1 MASGANPNLNY
12 PLAGSTKASLIFA
25 GDNAA
30 ADEGNFFSFTTAT
43 PGTGVATTTSVV
55 DDAATQSSTHAQASP
70 TLLIQNQNPA
80 GSGVNIYMRYL
91 KMACTSVPTSATVWN
106 YAFRLDPLSTKLT
119 TAGTVLTAVNVNSS
133 STNKSNSYIN
143 TGTITTVIMSAQ
155 GRLVAAGE
163 VTGAIPVA
171 QDQYTFTFGE
181 PVGASNHIGT
191 QTLVKFLT
199 IPICPIIIAPTWF
212 LTVELFG
219 ASNAAA
225 PAWTVEGAFI
235 ERAAGQ

>member
-1 MASGANPNLNY
+1 MSQGQANLNY
-12 PLAGSTKASLIFA
+12 PVSASSKASLIFG
-25 GDNAA
+25 GDYAA
-30 ADEGNFFSFTTAT
+30 ADEGSYFSFCTAT
-43 PGTGVATTTSVV
+43 PATGVATTTSVV

-70 TLLIQNQNPA
+70 TLLIQNQNPS

-119 TAGTVLTAVNVNSS
+119 TAGTVLTANNVNSLS
-133 STNKSNSYIN
+133 PTKSKAYIN
-143 TGTITTVIMSAQ
+143 TGAITTVIMSTQ
-155 GRLVAAGE
+155 GWLVAAGE

-171 QDQYTFTFGE
+171 QDQYMFTFGE
-181 PVGASNHIGT
+181 PGYSMNHIGT

-199 IPICPIIIAPTWF
+199 IPVCPIIIAPGFF
-212 LTVELFG
+212 LTLEMFG

-225 PAWTVEGAFI
+225 PQWTVEGGYI
-235 ERAAGQ
+235 ERPQGQ

>member
-1 MASGANPNLNY
+1 MAQGQPNINY
-12 PLAGSTKASLIFA
+12 PITASAKVSTVFA
-25 GDNAA
+25 GDYAA
-30 ADEGNFFSFTTAT
+30 ADEGNYYTFCTAT
-43 PGTGVATTTSVV
+43 PATGVATTTSVV

-80 GSGVNIYMRYL
+80 GSNINIYLRYL
-91 KMACTSVPTSATVWN
+91 KLACTSVPTSASVWN

-119 TAGTVLTAVNVNSS
+119 TAGTVLTPKNVNSGS
-133 STNKSNSYIN
+133 PQLSKAYIN

-155 GRLVAAGE
+155 GWLVAAGE

-181 PVGASNHIGT
+181 PSYSSNHIGT

-199 IPICPIIIAPTWF
+199 VPVCPIIVAPGYF
-212 LTVELFG
+212 LTLEMFG
-219 ASNAAA
+219 ASNGAA
-225 PAWTVEGAFI
+225 PAWTVEGGYI
-235 ERAAGQ
+235 ERPTGQ